1 MRRFKGSRIPAC
13 LPPACRQAGVQAE
26 SPISLKEIVMGVELK
41 GKIEDMKDWLVEIRR
56 KIHMHPE
63 LGFEETE
70 TSRLVSEWLEKFG
83 LEVKRGV
90 AKTGVVSLLNG
101 KKPGKTVA
109 IRADMDALPM
119 DEANQVPYASKV
131 KGKMHACG
139 HDAHVTILLGVAKFF
154 SSIPD
159 QVKGNIKWIFQ
170 PAEEGGGGGRVMVEE
185 GALENPKVDA
195 IFGAHVFPFLPIG
208 KVGVYEREGLASA
221 DRFTIKIIGK
231 GGHAASPHVTKDP
244 ILAAGH
250 LITQIH
256 SIVSRNIN
264 PLESAVITI
273 GKVSGGTAFN
283 IIPDEVELLG
293 TVRSLDS
300 QVREELKN
308 RIEQV
313 TQGIVQSF
321 RMECQFKFE
330 YGYPVLVNDWEM
342 TKLVSSACSKGIGEE
357 NVEVLKPS
365 MGAEDFAYYLEKCPG
380 SYFRLGCRNEEK
392 GILHPY
398 HSSLF
403 DIDEEVLPFGVEMFT
418 RIIDQYLG
426 LNLT

>member
-1 MRRFKGSRIPAC
+1 
-13 LPPACRQAGVQAE
+13 
-26 SPISLKEIVMGVELK
+26 
-41 GKIEDMKDWLVEIRR
+41 MKDWLIEIRR

-63 LGFEETE
+63 LGFEEVE
-70 TSRLVSEWLEKFG
+70 TSKLVSEWLERFG
-83 LEVKRGV
+83 LQVKRGW
-90 AKTGVVSLLNG
+90 AKTGVVGLFQG
-101 KKPGKTVA
+101 RKPGKTAA

-119 DEANQVPYASKV
+119 EEANRVPYASQM

-139 HDAHVTILLGVAKFF
+139 HDAHVAILLGVARFF
-154 SSIPD
+154 SAIPD

-185 GALENPKVDA
+185 GVLENPKVDA
-195 IFGAHVFPFLPIG
+195 IFGAHVFPFLPVG
-208 KVGVYEREGLASA
+208 KVGVYEHEGLAAA
-221 DRFTIKIIGK
+221 DQFTLKIIGK

-244 ILAAGH
+244 ILTAGH

-264 PLESAVITI
+264 PLDSGVITI
-273 GKVSGGTAFN
+273 GKVRGGTASN

-293 TVRSLDS
+293 TVRSLS
-300 QVREELKN
+300 PQVREELKS

-313 TQGIVQSF
+313 IQGVVRSF
-321 RMECQFKFE
+321 GMECRLDYE
-330 YGYPVLVNDWEM
+330 YGYPVLINDPEM
-342 TKLVSSACSKGIGEE
+342 SKLVASACSKGIGKE

-365 MGAEDFAYYLEKCPG
+365 MGAEDFAYYLEKVPG
-380 SYFRLGCRNEEK
+380 SFFRLGCRNEEK
-392 GILHPY
+392 GIVHPF

-403 DIDEEVLPFGVEMFT
+403 DIDEEVLPFGVEMFV

-426 LNLT
+426 LGMA